1 MNNTNKK
8 LVDKDAKK
16 LSAKILVLK
25 LKKKNNQPVKSRVLI
40 KVKYS
45 SCIEVHLRD
54 NLHSSTN
61 ISILESINDVQE
73 QIILALGIHDIRL
86 KFLQDSRF
94 GFLYGHDGTIREF
107 CYGELEPINLDSGH
121 LDQDFLKLT
130 LDSTPDITFDV
141 SIPKNKKKKIVNKK
155 HHQLELHLI

>member
-1 MNNTNKK
+1 MNNTNQK

-16 LSAKILVLK
+16 LGAKILVLK
-25 LKKKNNQPVKSRVLI
+25 LKKNNQSSKSRVLI

-45 SCIEVHLRD
+45 NCIEVHLRD
-54 NLHSSTN
+54 NLHSTTN

-86 KFLQDSRF
+86 KFLQDSRW
-94 GFLYGHDGTIREF
+94 FLYGHDSTIREF

-130 LDSTPDITFDV
+130 LDSAPDITFDV
-141 SIPKNKKKKIVNKK
+141 SIPKKQKKNIINKK
-155 HHQLELHLI
+155 HHQLEFHLI

>member
-1 MNNTNKK
+1 MRNYSIKTQ
-8 LVDKDAKK
+8 
-16 LSAKILVLK
+16 
-25 LKKKNNQPVKSRVLI
+25 KNNQPVKSRVLI

-73 QIILALGIHDIRL
+73 QIISALGIHDIRL
-86 KFLQDSRF
+86 KLLQNSHC
-94 GFLYGHDGTIREF
+94 FLYGHDGTIREF
-107 CYGELEPINLDSGH
+107 CYGESEPINLDSGH

-141 SIPKNKKKKIVNKK
+141 SIPSTYFEESPKR
-155 HHQLELHLI
+155 

>member
-16 LSAKILVLK
+16 LGAKILVLK
-25 LKKKNNQPVKSRVLI
+25 LKKNNQPAKSRVLI

-73 QIILALGIHDIRL
+73 QIISALGIHDIRL
-86 KFLQDSRF
+86 KFLQDSRW
-94 GFLYGHDGTIREF
+94 FLYGYDGTIREF
-107 CYGELEPINLDSGH
+107 CYGELEPIDLDSGH
-121 LDQDFLKLT
+121 LDQDFLKLTLT

-141 SIPKNKKKKIVNKK
+141 SIPKKQKKKIINKK